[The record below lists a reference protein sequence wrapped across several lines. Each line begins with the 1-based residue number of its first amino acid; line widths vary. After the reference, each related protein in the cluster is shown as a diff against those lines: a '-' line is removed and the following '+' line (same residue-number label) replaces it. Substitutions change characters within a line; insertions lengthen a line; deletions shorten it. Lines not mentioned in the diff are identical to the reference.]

1 MARDLD
7 KAALHAMFDLLL
19 RNLDGAPGK
28 VAYTSSKDVYAPPT
42 AGQSS
47 QPVEPA
53 PDALITALQ
62 NAKSTLR
69 DFGTRD
75 PMDAVVT
82 VVGAGTVLFY
92 AAEKGKNPK
101 VQSMWD
107 ALTFI
112 TTCLSVGYDQV
123 FAKTPAGKAIASFVM
138 TIGPSLAARAFDP
151 PRAEV
156 ERDAANQAAAQ
167 QAVVDRLDAI
177 LRTLQAQQTS
187 SPAA

>member
-7 KAALHAMFDLLL
+7 KAAIHAMFDLLL
-19 RNLDGAPGK
+19 RNLANAPSRD
-28 VAYTSSKDVYAPPT
+28 AYTSRKGAYASPS

-47 QPVEPA
+47 QPGEPA
-53 PDALITALQ
+53 PDALIAAFQ

-75 PMDAVVT
+75 PMDAVAT
-82 VVGAGTVLFY
+82 IVGAGTVLFY

-107 ALTFI
+107 ALAFI

-138 TIGPSLAARAFDP
+138 TVGPSLAARAFDP
-151 PRAEV
+151 PRAET
-156 ERDAANQAAAQ
+156 ERDAANQVAAQ
-167 QAVVDRLDAI
+167 QAVVERLDAI
-177 LRTLQAQQTS
+177 LRTLQAQH
-187 SPAA
+187 AAS